1 MSYIARRL
9 EFFVI
14 TVWAALTIN
23 FILPRIMPGNPG
35 QAMLVRFHGR
45 VSPQT
50 IKALEVAFGINNNES
65 IFQQYFEY
73 LGNTLRGDFGTS
85 LPFFPAPVGDI
96 VKQGLPWTLGLVGMA
111 TIIAFALGTLIGMLS
126 AWRRGGF
133 LDAILPPAFIVI
145 SAFPYFWLGL
155 LVLLVF
161 AITLGW
167 FPLGFAYDLSSSIN
181 LSWDFAGQVAWHGF
195 LPALTIVITSIGGW
209 ILTMR
214 NTMITTLAED
224 YVKMAR
230 AKGLSPVR
238 IMFMYAGRNAIL
250 PNLVGFAMS
259 LGFVIS
265 GAILVEIVF
274 NYPGLGFMLLQ
285 AVHSED
291 YALMQTLFL
300 MLTSAVLVAVLGA
313 DLLTPLLDPRTR
325 EQGEGGGAV
334 PAVTHPGLVGTPVLS
349 RRGIAGTIAR
359 GLTANRK
366 AMAGL
371 VLFGLFLVV
380 AILAPVIAPYDPH
393 ALQFGQMV
401 QPSGAHLLGTTGT
414 GQDIFSQLVFGT
426 RESLLIALA
435 AGLGAT
441 VISVVVGVSAAYM
454 GCF

>member
-1 MSYIARRL
+1 MGYIVRRL

-50 IKALEVAFGINNNES
+50 IKALEVAFGVNTNEN
-65 IFQQYFEY
+65 IFKQYLDY
-73 LGNTLRGDFGTS
+73 LGNTLHGDFGTS
-85 LPFFPAPVGDI
+85 LTFFPAPVGDI
-96 VKQGLPWTLGLVGMA
+96 IKQGLPWTLGLVGMA
-111 TIIAFALGTLIGMLS
+111 TMVAFALGTLIGMLS

-133 LDAILPPAFIVI
+133 LDAILPPTFIVI

-155 LVLLVF
+155 LVLLLF

-167 FPLGFAYDLSSSIN
+167 FPLGFAYDLTSSIN
-181 LSWDFAGQVAWHGF
+181 LSWGFAGEVAWHGF

-250 PNLVGFAMS
+250 PNLTGFAMS

-274 NYPGLGFMLLQ
+274 NYPGLGFTLLQ
-285 AVHSED
+285 AVHSQD
-291 YALMQTLFL
+291 FSLMQTLFL
-300 MLTSAVLVAVLGA
+300 LITVAVLVAVLAA
-313 DLLTPLLDPRTR
+313 DFVTAWLDPRTR
-325 EQGEGGGAV
+325 EA
-334 PAVTHPGLVGTPVLS
+334 S
-349 RRGIAGTIAR
+349 
-359 GLTANRK
+359 
-366 AMAGL
+366 
-371 VLFGLFLVV
+371 
-380 AILAPVIAPYDPH
+380 
-393 ALQFGQMV
+393 
-401 QPSGAHLLGTTGT
+401 
-414 GQDIFSQLVFGT
+414 
-426 RESLLIALA
+426 
-435 AGLGAT
+435 
-441 VISVVVGVSAAYM
+441 
-454 GCF
+454 